1 MARELSKEEKK
12 KFVRNRNDILD
23 ELKEIQADFEDFS
36 DTELIEHRFV
46 ITERL
51 QRLLSLCLETDEDN
65 IE

>member
-36 DTELIEHRFV
+36 DAELIEHRFV